1 MMLDTSSQ
9 TIGSR
14 VGSFMRVAVLADTH
28 GFLDPRIRDHVS
40 QCDVAIHA
48 GDIGGADVLLAM
60 QPREKVFAIRGNNDI
75 PEKWPVAEHQLLA
88 TLPREASV
96 ELPGGLLIVVHGDE
110 PETLRQRHSR
120 YRRCYAHAYAVVY
133 GHSHRLFTDLE
144 ERPWILNPGA
154 AGRTRTHGGPS
165 CLFIECEPQGW
176 RVETLRLEPRKYPS
190 IRGVSRRAAN
200 ASPTPK
206 ERN

>member
-1 MMLDTSSQ
+1 
-9 TIGSR
+9 
-14 VGSFMRVAVLADTH
+14 MRVAILADTH
-28 GFLDPRIRDHVS
+28 GFLDPRISDLVS
-40 QCDVAIHA
+40 RCDVAVHA

-60 QPREKVFAIRGNNDI
+60 QPREEVVAIRGNNDT
-75 PEKWPVAEHQLLA
+75 PEKWLAAEHQMLA

-110 PETLRQRHSR
+110 HYSLEERHER
-120 YRRCYAHAYAVVY
+120 YRRRYAHARAVVY
-133 GHSHRLFTDLE
+133 GHSHRLSTDFE

-165 CLFIECEPQGW
+165 CLFIECEPNGW

-190 IRGVSRRAAN
+190 LRAVPRRSVN
-200 ASPTPK
+200 AQPPK